1 MCSNHIKDYLLLY
14 SSLAKSYGHTGC
26 VACSKPIKAGILY
39 PINVAFNNSSQY
51 KDNYE

>member
-1 MCSNHIKDYLLLY
+1 MCSNHIKVYLLLY
-14 SSLAKSYGHTGC
+14 SSFAKSYSHMGRI
-26 VACSKPIKAGILY
+26 ACSKLIEAGILY